1 MPPEHSERIPHPGVT
16 FPPPLYFAV
25 GFLAGWLL
33 HRAIPLPVPSW
44 RAAGTSVAGWILIVV
59 GIAFALW
66 AMATFRR
73 HRTTVIP
80 RRPAARMV
88 TDGPYGLSRNPM
100 YVSMTVCYLGL
111 ALLTGL
117 LWPVVLLPLVLILL
131 TAFVIRRE
139 ERYLADAF
147 GAEYAAYRARV
158 RRWL

>member
-1 MPPEHSERIPHPGVT
+1 MSPEHSERIPHPGVT

-33 HRAIPLPVPSW
+33 DRAIPLPIPGW
-44 RAAGTSVAGWILIVV
+44 RGAGTSVAGWILVV
-59 GIAFALW
+59 LGVALTLW

-80 RRPAARMV
+80 RKPASRMV

-100 YVSMTVCYLGL
+100 YVSMTVFYLGL
-111 ALLTGL
+111 ALLAGL
-117 LWPVVLLPLVLILL
+117 LWPVLLLPLVLVLL